1 MSQEPIDSPTG
12 WVARHVKSYAESGGA
27 RGHLF
32 HGAPTLLITTIGRR
46 SGLPRRTALIYG
58 RDGDRYLVVAANGGA
73 ADHPLWFHNLLAQ
86 PQVKVQ
92 VGAEVFD
99 AVACPAAEDERL
111 RLWETMTGIWPRYI
125 GYQRETSR
133 QIPIVIIERAAM
145 PDLGSDAPAHLVDRT
160 HVGHDLGQF

>member
-12 WVARHVKSYAESGGA
+12 WVARHVKSYAESGGT

-46 SGLPRRTALIYG
+46 SALPRRTALIYG
-58 RDGDRYLVVAANGGA
+58 RDGDRYLVVASNGGA

-92 VGAEVFD
+92 VGAEEFD
-99 AVACPAAEDERL
+99 AVARPAAEDERL
-111 RLWETMTGIWPRYI
+111 RLWETMTGIWPRYV
-125 GYQRETSR
+125 GYQRATSR
-133 QIPIVIIERAAM
+133 QIPIVIIERAGS
-145 PDLGSDAPAHLVDRT
+145 PDLG
-160 HVGHDLGQF
+160 